1 MTGSSGDS
9 PGGRIEQSFLTS
21 RLNGFV
27 LFSPFE
33 PDYFAMMPAS
43 ARVSGKRVLGEPTMA
58 QSEHPTP
65 AKRAKTTPQGGLLSV
80 PLSDALYSESAVLK
94 IWNVARRALGTVEPP
109 VLYPEYTGAD
119 GGYVYR
125 YLDFW
130 TSGFFP
136 GSLYL
141 LLERQ
146 TRYPQYY
153 MRQDKTASLHPL
165 QLQHLC
171 QWWSANLHAN
181 AAKKDTHDLGFMIA
195 PWATKAWSLHR
206 DPQAYSS
213 LVLAAH
219 SLAGRY
225 DPRVQ
230 SIRSWDVCHT
240 KLYSFCDP
248 SKDFLVIIDNMLNL
262 DLLFWVARET
272 GNHSL
277 HEIAVAHARTTKKHH
292 IRADNST
299 VHVVNFDARTGQP
312 LSKFTHQGYSDDSCW
327 SRGQAWGILGF
338 MNTYEWTRD
347 PEFLDTAIGLADCFL
362 SRLPKD
368 HVPYWDFDAPV
379 TKGCPRDT
387 SAGMVACCG
396 LVLLYKALK
405 ETDPTRAQ
413 GYLDNALAILEATVS
428 GFITP
433 SLATFDVDRT
443 GTDHPTFPEDEPHKQ
458 PGSLSMALKGPRA
471 GKCPE
476 TILDGATV
484 CNYEFASRRW
494 ADHGLVYADYY
505 FLLLGNMLLDLG
517 LVTEV

>member
-1 MTGSSGDS
+1 MDQCYFQSSS
-9 PGGRIEQSFLTS
+9 AT
-21 RLNGFV
+21 
-27 LFSPFE
+27 
-33 PDYFAMMPAS
+33 MMPAT
-43 ARVSGKRVLGEPTMA
+43 AGVAGKRVLEEPTMLNGHKHTE
-58 QSEHPTP
+58 SGHPIE
-65 AKRAKTTPQGGLLSV
+65 AKRAKTTAGGGLVSTSLF
-80 PLSDALYSESAVLK
+80 DALYSESAVLK
-94 IWNVARRALGTVEPP
+94 VWTVARKALGSVAPP

-125 YLDFW
+125 HLEFW

-141 LLERQ
+141 LLERNIN
-146 TRYPQYY
+146 YPQLGI
-153 MRQDKTASLHPL
+153 RQDKTASLHPL

-171 QWWSANLHAN
+171 QWWSASLHAN
-181 AAKKDTHDLGFMIA
+181 AAKKDTHDIGFMIA
-195 PWATKAWSLHR
+195 PWATKAWTLHR

-225 DPRVQ
+225 DPCVQ

-240 KLYSFCDP
+240 KVYSFCDT

-262 DLLFWVARET
+262 NLLFWVARET
-272 GNHSL
+272 GDHSL
-277 HEIAVAHARTTKKHH
+277 HDIAVAHARTTKKHH

-299 VHVVNFDARTGQP
+299 AHVVNYDAETGQP
-312 LSKFTHQGYSDDSCW
+312 RSKFTHQGYSDDSCW

-338 MNTYEWTRD
+338 METYEWTRD
-347 PEFLDTAIGLADCFL
+347 PEFLDTAMGLADYFL
-362 SRLPKD
+362 SRLPED
-368 HVPYWDFDAPV
+368 RVPFWDFDAPV
-379 TKGCPRDT
+379 TNDCPRDT

-405 ETDPTRAQ
+405 DTDPAAAQ
-413 GYLDNALAILEATVS
+413 SYLHSALAILEATVS
-428 GFITP
+428 GFMTP
-433 SLATFDVDRT
+433 SPARFDVDTTAPR
-443 GTDHPTFPEDEPHKQ
+443 HPTFPEDEPHRQ
-458 PGSLSMALKGPRA
+458 PGALSMVLNSPEM
-471 GKCPE
+471 KCPE

-505 FLLLGNMLLDLG
+505 FLLLGNMLLELG
-517 LVTEV
+517 LVTEHNRH